1 MPEACVHSACPSL
14 RVLSQHTA
22 HTLFSACSSLCHTS
36 LQHRRRSDTH
46 ACTHTQICCPSQV
59 CAFFPPTNVSTRHY
73 FSARF
78 LFFFPFLVSVHWQLH
93 FKFLMSRVSP
103 SEMLKSSVVSGLS
116 GCKAIQW
123 QGLQTVAMETL
134 IWDLPVTILPTIP
147 MQLDQSKS
155 TVHTLDL

>member
-1 MPEACVHSACPSL
+1 
-14 RVLSQHTA
+14 
-22 HTLFSACSSLCHTS
+22 
-36 LQHRRRSDTH
+36 
-46 ACTHTQICCPSQV
+46 
-59 CAFFPPTNVSTRHY
+59 
-73 FSARF
+73 
-78 LFFFPFLVSVHWQLH
+78 
-93 FKFLMSRVSP
+93 
-103 SEMLKSSVVSGLS
+103 MLKSSVVSGLS